1 MRPFWSAHL
10 SNLIHVF
17 CWRCIL
23 PFVGVI
29 ADLRFLTSVPESGRA
44 YLPPTQ
50 LGVILIYTPSVPYR
64 TIHSVA
70 LSLYP
75 TRYLVHPFGTNDS
88 TAVLSKAPFVLCI
101 HALPAPFVLRLHLD
115 FSPSQR
121 SRDRLSLSELHRYYP
136 SSLICPLCC
145 CCHQHPLI
153 STTIL
158 SYIMFAACCLE

>member
-17 CWRCIL
+17 RWRCIL

-50 LGVILIYTPSVPYR
+50 LGCLLIYTPSVPYC

-75 TRYLVHPFGTNDS
+75 TRYLAGKTEVRLRPAETTAGSQIRQTAWQKDWEDGGRTISFEQLRKNSWPHTRWVPRGACGVQRS
-88 TAVLSKAPFVLCI
+88 TAKIS
-101 HALPAPFVLRLHLD
+101 LPKENVNRQVA
-115 FSPSQR
+115 
-121 SRDRLSLSELHRYYP
+121 
-136 SSLICPLCC
+136 
-145 CCHQHPLI
+145 
-153 STTIL
+153 
-158 SYIMFAACCLE
+158 

>member
-17 CWRCIL
+17 RWRCIL

-29 ADLRFLTSVPESGRA
+29 ADLRFLTSVPESRRA

-50 LGVILIYTPSVPYR
+50 LGCLLVCTPSVPYR

-75 TRYLVHPFGTNDS
+75 TRYQVIQRWTPNTRGEN
-88 TAVLSKAPFVLCI
+88 VSKAFEAEGFWCCSNFDGQVKKIL
-101 HALPAPFVLRLHLD
+101 VMER
-115 FSPSQR
+115 QRR
-121 SRDRLSLSELHRYYP
+121 SRVGTAPNCYLASWK
-136 SSLICPLCC
+136 
-145 CCHQHPLI
+145 
-153 STTIL
+153 
-158 SYIMFAACCLE
+158 